1 MTPRLQIDHPVRSY
15 SGDRWDEFIARMN
28 RWQVISVNNFRCHL
42 TLGELDLWPEL
53 QEIMEQMKA
62 DALWQF
68 DPRVIEANP
77 PLLVSQEWHDSWHQ
91 ERWGEVEAFVD
102 QFCEEHFFSVVRQWP
117 LEMSLNGEPDVE
129 FSATIDLQSGCRR
142 RTYVMRKSGRF
153 DLTAERLPTLTLDTS
168 VLFELWK
175 SGSKV
180 RVVRRL
186 LELAKRQR
194 ASVRATG
201 RIYEDVPRPP
211 LADEIA
217 NLPALGVD
225 LMSSVVRPHYWRVGV
240 DTAGSI
246 EFDDAHEALTSRE
259 DRALHR
265 DWRDWDHLHAHFVN
279 KRDVFLTWDKK
290 LRRYGGGLK
299 EILDITVM
307 SPEEYILHADPALI
321 GQPL

>member
-1 MTPRLQIDHPVRSY
+1 MD
-15 SGDRWDEFIARMN
+15 
-28 RWQVISVNNFRCHL
+28 RWQVISVDNFRCHL
-42 TLGELDLWPEL
+42 TLGERELLPEL
-53 QEIMEQMKA
+53 HGAMEQMKA
-62 DALWQF
+62 DAFRQF
-68 DPRVIEANP
+68 NPRVIEANP
-77 PLLVSQEWHDSWHQ
+77 PILLSQEWHESWHQ
-91 ERWGEVEAFVD
+91 QRWREVETFVD
-102 QFCEEHFFSVVRQWP
+102 QFFEEHFFSVVRKWP

-142 RTYVMRKSGRF
+142 RSYVMRRSGRF

-175 SGSKV
+175 SGSKA

-186 LELAKRQR
+186 LELAQRQR

-201 RIYEDVPRPP
+201 RIYEDVFRPP

-246 EFDDAHEALTSRE
+246 EFDQAHEALTSLE
-259 DRALHR
+259 DRVLHR
-265 DWRDWDHLHAHFVN
+265 DWRDWDHLHAHFVSG
-279 KRDVFLTWDKK
+279 RDFFLTWDKK
-290 LRRYGGGLK
+290 LQHYGDGLK
-299 EILDITVM
+299 DLLGVVVM
-307 SPEEYILHADPALI
+307 SPEEYIRHAAPAPI
-321 GQPL
+321 GQPP